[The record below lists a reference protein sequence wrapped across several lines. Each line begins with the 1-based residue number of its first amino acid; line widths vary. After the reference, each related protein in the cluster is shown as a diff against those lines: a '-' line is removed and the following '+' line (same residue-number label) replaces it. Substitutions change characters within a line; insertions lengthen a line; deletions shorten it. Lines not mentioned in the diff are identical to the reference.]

1 MSGWF
6 PFRQLLQPGR
16 VFPVPLL
23 LLYLEETRSPPA
35 PDAKI
40 DIMCTRIPHAIRLAL
55 AAVAA
60 SSFLLLAQPGPSAE
74 QRAAIERGKVG
85 FKSNCGFCHGEDA
98 TGNRAPDLIRSP
110 VLNHDEHGE
119 QLGPVIR
126 NGRPDKGMPGFTTL
140 SDQQVADIIAFLHA
154 RAEESLHSAS
164 VPGDYPLAK
173 LLTGNAAAG
182 KAYFEGSGQC
192 VACHSVTGDLAH
204 VGSRYS
210 PVNLQQRMVYPAG
223 GARRT
228 AKVTDHSGKV
238 FEGRLVAIDE
248 FFVAVAA
255 GDGWYHRWPRT
266 EVQVEIHDP
275 LAAHREL
282 TAKYTDAD
290 MHNLF
295 AYLATLR

>member
-1 MSGWF
+1 M
-6 PFRQLLQPGR
+6 RIR
-16 VFPVPLL
+16 VSPAVPLVL
-23 LLYLEETRSPPA
+23 T
-35 PDAKI
+35 
-40 DIMCTRIPHAIRLAL
+40 AL
-55 AAVAA
+55 VS
-60 SSFLLLAQPGPSAE
+60 SSFLLSAQPRGPSAE
-74 QRAAIERGKVG
+74 QRAAIERGKAA
-85 FKSNCGFCHGEDA
+85 FQSNCGFCHGEDA
-98 TGNRAPDLIRSP
+98 TGNRAPDLVRSS
-110 VLNHDEHGE
+110 VVNHDEHGG
-119 QLGPVIR
+119 QIGPVIR

-140 SDQQVADIIAFLHA
+140 SDPQVADIVAFLHA
-154 RAEESLHSAS
+154 RADESMHSAH

-204 VGSRYS
+204 VGSRFS
-210 PVNLQQRMVYPAG
+210 PVDLQQRIVYPAG

-228 AKVTDHSGKV
+228 AKVTDQSGKV

-248 FFVAVAA
+248 FFVGIIA
-255 GDGWYHRWPRT
+255 GDGWYQRWPRT
-266 EVQVEIHDP
+266 GVQVEIHDP